1 MRYHA
6 GPTSYSWSKTEKAGV
21 NGAEILLMGQ
31 RAGPRPLPCPG
42 LQAVTN
48 ACQQISKAIAE
59 RYKEFG
65 LQQLN
70 QPMT

>member
-1 MRYHA
+1 
-6 GPTSYSWSKTEKAGV
+6 
-21 NGAEILLMGQ
+21 MGQ

-70 QPMT
+70 QPMTSSIPLVWQRHFIACLT